1 MKTLNYPQAG
11 NPMQGYATVPATSD
25 AKEYLRLLLR
35 HKIGLLLT
43 LLLGLFAA
51 WLYLISTEKT
61 YETAAL
67 VEVMEERN
75 YFDDGSSV
83 AQTDWNAPTIR
94 EEANLLR
101 SRKVLSPVVEA
112 FDLRTSAE
120 ARRLPVLSDLT
131 REIPALGELAGKV
144 SLARRFAWNDES
156 IEVSQLS
163 VPRQWEDR
171 ALTLTALGEN
181 AYRLD
186 DEDGNVL
193 VAQAE
198 AGENLQVEIED
209 RGTLELTVD
218 VIDAPAGVE
227 FSLSRA
233 SLQAAVS
240 DMRSRLSTET
250 TDSKSRM
257 ITVKL
262 RGDDPERIADLTNAI
277 LDEYTSVKFGSQ
289 NRSSDEKLE
298 VFEAQLPNVEAELRA
313 AEVAL
318 ADFRRN
324 AGSFGEDTQTNFKL
338 GQLDKL
344 ETQLLEKEVERDDLL
359 KRYTVNHPTPK
370 RLQKEI
376 DVLNEKI
383 AQVRGTLSDR
393 PDTQRE
399 LAILEDELETKR
411 KLFIEISEELQRL
424 RLANVGNVGEVQII
438 DDALPPRKPV
448 SPSALLAIVGGTLTT
463 LFLYTLF
470 LTLRSALSTVISDQ
484 DSLER
489 ASGLPVFMN
498 IPRSSAQRRLGSPSI
513 VDPKKLLPGAGGDN
527 PSKAISGNVLA
538 LSKPEDYSIE
548 NLRGLRSMLE
558 DVMSDADNNVL
569 MFTSPLPSMGK
580 SFLSMNL
587 AVLVAQT
594 GKKVL
599 LIDAD
604 YQRGQL
610 HKSLGLSVGPG
621 LPEVVR
627 GKSELKETVKATS
640 VANLYCIPRGYS
652 GSGNGTMEMPSDKEF
667 GAFLNVVAPRF
678 DLAIID
684 TPPVLSVST
693 AASLGKHAG
702 STIMVVKE
710 GEVKEPQLNEA
721 LKRLTFS
728 GVRVSGCIMNGSS
741 TPTPRHYTYYQ
752 EQLD

>member
-11 NPMQGYATVPATSD
+11 APMQGYATVPATSD
-25 AKEYLRLLLR
+25 AKEYLRLLMR
-35 HKIGLLLT
+35 HKVGLLLT
-43 LLLGLFAA
+43 LLLGLALA

-67 VEVMEERN
+67 VQVNKPEN
-75 YFDDGSSV
+75 YFNTDGT
-83 AQTDWNAPTIR
+83 ATQTDWNAPTIK
-94 EEANLLR
+94 EEANILR
-101 SRKVLSPVVEA
+101 SRKVLSPVVDA
-112 FDLRTSAE
+112 FGLRTVAE
-120 ARRLPVLSDLT
+120 AKRIPVAGSLTQKIPFLADIADGLSF
-131 REIPALGELAGKV
+131 ASAYAWGEA
-144 SLARRFAWNDES
+144 D
-156 IEVSQLS
+156 IEVTELS
-163 VPRQWEDR
+163 VPRRWEDR
-171 ALTLTALGEN
+171 PLTLTALGEG
-181 AYRLD
+181 AYRLSFED
-186 DEDGNVL
+186 DVL
-193 VAQAE
+193 VEQAQVGDRVVADIPNQDPVVISLASLE
-198 AGENLQVEIED
+198 A
-209 RGTLELTVD
+209 R
-218 VIDAPAGVE
+218 AGVE
-227 FSLSRA
+227 FSVTRG
-233 SLQAAVS
+233 SLQATVTSLRNNLA
-240 DMRSRLSTET
+240 TET

-257 ITVKL
+257 ITLKL
-262 RGDDPERIADLTNAI
+262 QGNDPEHIADLTNAI
-277 LDEYTSVKFGSQ
+277 LDEYTSVKLGSQ
-289 NRSSDEKLE
+289 NRSSDAEFL
-298 VFEAQLPNVEAELRA
+298 VFQEQLPRVEADLRA
-313 AEVAL
+313 AEIAL
-318 ADFRRN
+318 SDFRRN
-324 AGSFGEDTQTNFKL
+324 ANSFNQDTQVNFKL

-344 ETQLLEKEVERDDLL
+344 ETELLEKELERDDLL

-376 DVLNEKI
+376 DVLNDKI
-383 AQVRGTLSDR
+383 REVRGGIRTA
-393 PDTQRE
+393 PNTQRE
-399 LAILEDELETKR
+399 EGILEGEVDTKR
-411 KLFIEISEELQRL
+411 KLFIEISEKLQKL
-424 RLANVGNVGEVQII
+424 ELANVGNVGEVQII

-448 SPSALLAIVGGTLTT
+448 SPSTLLAVAGGTLAT
-463 LFLYTLF
+463 LFLYTLY

-489 ASGLPVFMN
+489 VSGLPVYMN
-498 IPRSSAQRRLGSPSI
+498 IPKSAAQRRLGTPVT
-513 VDPKKLLPGAGGDN
+513 VDPRRMLPGAD
-527 PSKAISGNVLA
+527 SEAATKALSSNVLA

-558 DVMSDADNNVL
+558 DVMAGANNNVL

-580 SFLSMNL
+580 SFLSLNL

-610 HKSLGLSVGPG
+610 HKSLGLPAGPG

-627 GKSELKETVKATS
+627 GKSELKETVKPTN
-640 VANLYCIPRGYS
+640 VANLYCIARGYS
-652 GSGNGTMEMPSDKEF
+652 GGNSAEMPSDKEF
-667 GAFLNVVAPRF
+667 GAFLDVVAPRF
-678 DLAIID
+678 DIAIID

-741 TPTPRHYTYYQ
+741 APTPRHYTYYR

>member
-1 MKTLNYPQAG
+1 MKTLNYPHPGA
-11 NPMQGYATVPATSD
+11 PMQGYATVPATSD

-35 HKIGLLLT
+35 HKFGLLLT
-43 LLLGLFAA
+43 LLLGFLAA

-61 YETAAL
+61 YETSAL
-67 VEVMEERN
+67 VEVLEQKN
-75 YFDDGSSV
+75 YFDEDGKV
-83 AQTDWNAPTIR
+83 NQTDWNAPTIR

-101 SRKVLSPVVEA
+101 SRKVLSPVVET
-112 FDLRTSAE
+112 FNLRISAE
-120 ARRLPVLSDLT
+120 PKTIPVLSDLT
-131 REIPALGELAGKV
+131 REIPALAALIDQLDV
-144 SLARRFAWNDES
+144 VRQYAWSDES
-156 IEVSQLS
+156 VTLSELS
-163 VPRQWEDR
+163 VPRKWEDK
-171 ALTLTALGEN
+171 ALTLTSLGEN
-181 AYRLD
+181 AYSLSD
-186 DEDGNVL
+186 PNDGIL
-193 VAQAE
+193 IAQAE
-198 AGENLQVEIED
+198 VGRPVQVDIPNQD
-209 RGTLELTVD
+209 PLIITVASL
-218 VIDAPAGVE
+218 DAAAGVQ
-227 FSLSRA
+227 FSVVRA

-240 DMRSRLSTET
+240 SLRSELSTET

-257 ITVKL
+257 ITVNL
-262 RGDDPERIADLTNAI
+262 RGNDPDHIAELTNAI
-277 LDEYTSVKFGSQ
+277 LDEYTGVKLGSQ

-298 VFEAQLPNVEAELRA
+298 VFEKQLPGVEAELRA
-313 AEVAL
+313 AEIAL
-318 ADFRRN
+318 SEFRRS

-376 DVLNEKI
+376 DVLNDKI
-383 AQVRGTLSDR
+383 RQVRGTLSAR
-393 PDTQRE
+393 PNTQRE
-399 LAILEDELETKR
+399 LSILEDEVETKG
-411 KLFIEISEELQRL
+411 KLFNEISAELQKL

-484 DSLER
+484 DALER

-498 IPRSSAQRRLGSPSI
+498 IPRSSAQRRLGSPVT
-513 VDPKKLLPGAGGDN
+513 VDPRRLLPGSSENEG
-527 PSKAISGNVLA
+527 SKAISGNVLA

-558 DVMSDADNNVL
+558 DVMAGANNNVL
-569 MFTSPLPSMGK
+569 MFTSPLPGMGK
-580 SFLSMNL
+580 SFLSLNL
-587 AVLVAQT
+587 AVLIAQT

-610 HKSLGLSVGPG
+610 HKSLGLAAGPG

-652 GSGNGTMEMPSDKEF
+652 GGSNGVDMPSDKEF
-667 GAFLNVVAPRF
+667 GAFLDVVAPRF
-678 DLAIID
+678 DIAIID

-741 TPTPRHYTYYQ
+741 APTPRHYTYYR

>member
-1 MKTLNYPQAG
+1 M
-11 NPMQGYATVPATSD
+11 PATSD
-25 AKEYLRLLLR
+25 AKEYLRLMLR
-35 HKIGLLLT
+35 HKFGLFLT
-43 LLLGLFAA
+43 LLLGLFFA

-61 YETAAL
+61 YETSAL
-67 VEVMEERN
+67 VEVLEERN

-83 AQTDWNAPTIR
+83 AQTDWNAPTIK

-120 ARRLPVLSDLT
+120 PKQLPILSDLT
-131 REIPALGELAGKV
+131 REIPALGNL
-144 SLARRFAWNDES
+144 
-156 IEVSQLS
+156 VSQLS
-163 VPRQWEDR
+163 FARKYAWNDVSITLAELVVPREWEDR
-171 ALTLTALGEN
+171 GLTLTALGEN

-186 DEDGNVL
+186 DENGEEL
-193 VAQAE
+193 IAQADIGT
-198 AGENLQVEIED
+198 AVTVEIPGRD
-209 RGTLELTVD
+209 ALTINVAEL
-218 VIDAPAGVE
+218 DAPAGVE
-227 FSLSRA
+227 FSVSRA

-240 DMRSRLSTET
+240 QLRANLSTET
-250 TDSKSRM
+250 TDTKSRM
-257 ITVKL
+257 VTVKL
-262 RGDDPERIADLTNAI
+262 RGHDPVHIADLTNAI
-277 LDEYTSVKFGSQ
+277 LGEYTDVKLGSQ

-298 VFEAQLPNVEAELRA
+298 VFEEQLPKVEADLRA
-313 AEVAL
+313 AELAL
-318 ADFRRN
+318 SNFRRN

-344 ETQLLEKEVERDDLL
+344 ETELLEKEVERDDLL

-376 DVLNEKI
+376 DVLNDKLR
-383 AQVRGTLSDR
+383 QVRGTLSAR

-399 LAILEDELETKR
+399 LTILEDELETKR
-411 KLFIEISEELQRL
+411 KLFIEISEGLQKL
-424 RLANVGNVGEVQII
+424 RLSNVGNVGEVQII

-463 LFLYTLF
+463 LFLYTLY

-489 ASGLPVFMN
+489 ASGLPVYMN
-498 IPRSSAQRRLGSPSI
+498 IPKSSAQRRLGSPTA
-513 VDPKKLLPGAGGDN
+513 VNPRKLLPGSSGGDA
-527 PSKAISGNVLA
+527 SKAISGNVLA

-558 DVMSDADNNVL
+558 DVMADADNNVL

-599 LIDAD
+599 LIDSD

-610 HKSLGLSVGPG
+610 HKSLGLPVGPG

-652 GSGNGTMEMPSDKEF
+652 GAGNGGVDMPSDKEF
-667 GAFLNVVAPRF
+667 GAFLNAVAPRF
-678 DLAIID
+678 DLVIID